1 MKSACSLSLSAL
13 VLAGLAGSAAGQV
26 SPVGPFT
33 GTFSEG
39 FNLQTIVNVFPVC
52 VEDRVFSNTAD
63 LCAPSGSAH
72 ITGGWGFECSIGPNF
87 TPRLM
92 ASTGGA
98 AVYTFDAPITRF
110 GGYFGTNFNNN
121 VTSGASATFFDEAN
135 NQIGSPQTVNIDACG
150 TYRWNGWAST
160 TPVKRIEILGLGAGS
175 GGGYIMMDDME
186 YDRGNITL
194 GACCLTNGSCVLNT
208 ATGCA
213 AQNGIYR
220 GDNSVCATANCPQP
234 PTGACCKFDGTC
246 SILTQAQCTAANSV
260 YRGDNTTCAA
270 ANCPVTGCV
279 ENGDAGDLPSTAQVC
294 PGSGAMTRIDGF
306 LDDSDA
312 DMFEI
317 NICSPASFGATTVG
331 GALWDTQLF
340 LFKADG
346 TGVAFNDDS
355 VGVQSTLT
363 SLFTSSLPAGRYY
376 LAISGY
382 DRDAVDAGVLELWLD
397 GPFAAERAPDGPGA
411 ANPVR
416 SWDGAGGGGAYS
428 IFLQGTCFPGAAT
441 CYANCDGSSVP
452 PILNVSDFICFQTK
466 YAAGDSYANCDNS
479 TTPPVLNVSDF
490 ICFQTKY
497 AAGCS

>member
-1 MKSACSLSLSAL
+1 MKTARSMSLSAL
-13 VLAGLAGSAAGQV
+13 VLAGLAGSAAGQIT
-26 SPVGPFT
+26 PVGPFT

-110 GGYFGTNFNNN
+110 GGYFGTNFNAN
-121 VTSGASATFFDEAN
+121 VTSGASATFFDDSN

-150 TYRWNGWAST
+150 TYRWNGWSSA

-186 YDRGNITL
+186 YDRGSVIT
-194 GACCLTNGSCVLNT
+194 GACCLTNGSCVQNT
-208 ATGCA
+208 ATGC
-213 AQNGIYR
+213 QTQGGIYR
-220 GDNSVCATANCPQP
+220 GDNTPCATANCPQP
-234 PTGACCKFDGTC
+234 ATGACCLVAGC
-246 SILTQAQCTAANSV
+246 QVLTQAQCTTQSGN
-260 YRGDNTTCAA
+260 YRGDNVTCAS
-270 ANCPVTGCV
+270 ANCPAPCANVSAAIGGPS
-279 ENGDAGDLPSTAQVC
+279 NGWPSTHGQQTNRLFRDGVPDTCVLSAMGGAALAGTFTYDKYDFVNTSGGPACVTVDVNTACTGTNFIYAGAYIGGYNPANPDLNVVASLGGSPNPTAQMSFNV
-294 PGSGAMTRIDGF
+294 PSGA
-306 LDDSDA
+306 A
-312 DMFEI
+312 FEI
-317 NICSPASFGATTVG
+317 V
-331 GALWDTQLF
+331 
-340 LFKADG
+340 
-346 TGVAFNDDS
+346 
-355 VGVQSTLT
+355 
-363 SLFTSSLPAGRYY
+363 
-376 LAISGY
+376 
-382 DRDAVDAGVLELWLD
+382 
-397 GPFAAERAPDGPGA
+397 FAEVTPGA
-411 ANPVR
+411 GCPNYNFTVVGSCSSGPAP
-416 SWDGAGGGGAYS
+416 
-428 IFLQGTCFPGAAT
+428 
-441 CYANCDGSSVP
+441 CYANCDGSSIP